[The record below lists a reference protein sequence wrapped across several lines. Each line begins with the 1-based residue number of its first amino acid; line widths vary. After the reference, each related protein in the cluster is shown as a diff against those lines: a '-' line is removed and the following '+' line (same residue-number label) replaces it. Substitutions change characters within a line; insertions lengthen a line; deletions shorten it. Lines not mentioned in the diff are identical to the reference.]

1 MGIRSSPGWRPYDAS
16 DRKTFKSAVCHLLH
30 TEFPGI
36 FGPTITR
43 LFADKIDEL
52 YERFHPPRIRF
63 KLGQVFWA
71 GVAVDDPPSQNKRIE
86 DTRLVPIVLDL
97 VTARDIEETRAMGM
111 RGQTRRT
118 QIVRL
123 FRQAYEQGAVL
134 SLADVSLLLPIHLS
148 TLSSHVLD
156 HERETGEMVPRRG
169 TIHDMGRS
177 VTHKAIICSK
187 RLVEQKP
194 TSQVA
199 QETFPSPEE
208 VEYYVQCLRRIQ
220 LCRDTGMSAEEAAQ
234 ATGHSLSLVQEYL
247 ELIKEFGLP
256 RLANSQGK
264 EDPRS
269 QPARR

>member
-1 MGIRSSPGWRPYDAS
+1 MGIRSSTGCHPYDAS
-16 DRKTFKSAVCHLLH
+16 DRKSFKGAVCHLLH

-43 LFADKIDEL
+43 LFADRIDEL
-52 YERFHPPRIRF
+52 YERFHPPLSRF

-71 GVAVDDPPSQNKRIE
+71 GVALDDPPSRNKRIE

-97 VTARDIEETRAMGM
+97 VTAQDIDEARAKGM
-111 RGQTRRT
+111 RSQTRRAK
-118 QIVRL
+118 IVRL

-134 SLADVSLLLPIHLS
+134 SLADVSLLIHIHFS
-148 TLSSHVLD
+148 TLSSIVLE
-156 HERETGEMVPRRG
+156 HERTTGETVPRRG

-177 VTHKAIICSK
+177 VTHKAIICYK

-199 QETFPSPEE
+199 QETYHSPEE

-220 LCRDTGMSAEEAAQ
+220 LCRDSGMTAEEAAQ
-234 ATGHSLSLVQEYL
+234 ATGHSPSLVQEYL
-247 ELIKEFGLP
+247 DLIEEFRLP
-256 RLANSQGK
+256 PLANSQGK
-264 EDPRS
+264 QGPRS
-269 QPARR
+269 PSAQG